1 VSDSGVDA
9 QARLDAWRTQG
20 ADRVDPLRF
29 ARIDALARRTSTQE
43 GAIRRL
49 LEARLAE
56 LVGAY
61 ADALASRAAPDP
73 QSGAVFAPAA
83 RSRSAIAALLE
94 HLAREAARHM
104 ESAGDGAGD
113 ASSGSLA
120 NLDDVRRISTH
131 VRAESQ
137 LRQALEQAPEN
148 AGPLNSA
155 SLVHRALTLMHDV
168 SPEYLQPFMAYV
180 DALAWLEG
188 MGLRDAPAA
197 RAAPSAAGS
206 GTRPRAKAR
215 TRRA

>member
-1 VSDSGVDA
+1 VSDSGIGA

-29 ARIDALARRTSTQE
+29 ARIDALARRTSAQQ
-43 GAIRRL
+43 GAVRKL

-61 ADALASRAAPDP
+61 ADDLAGRAAADP
-73 QSGAVFAPAA
+73 QRESTFDPATHPH
-83 RSRSAIAALLE
+83 SAMAALLE
-94 HLAREAARHM
+94 HLAREAALRTQ
-104 ESAGDGAGD
+104 SVADNTSD

-131 VRAESQ
+131 IRAESQ
-137 LRQALEQAPEN
+137 LRHALEQAPEN

-155 SLVHRALTLMHDV
+155 SLVHRALSLMHEV
-168 SPEYLQPFMAYV
+168 SPEYLQPFLAYV

-188 MGLRDAPAA
+188 MGLHAAPAA
-197 RAAPSAAGS
+197 KAAPSAAS
-206 GTRPRAKAR
+206 GGKRPRGKAR
-215 TRRA
+215 SRRG